1 MLDSYRRSPQERLVQ
16 EDSADGQ
23 PINLQIN
30 RMQHDVR
37 GTTDPTVHSI
47 GGPMPQTMGKVSTG
61 GGEASMRARNRL
73 VSHGAGLLSSDD
85 EFGNLDEGYDQP
97 PTPD

>member
-1 MLDSYRRSPQERLVQ
+1 
-16 EDSADGQ
+16 
-23 PINLQIN
+23 
-30 RMQHDVR
+30 
-37 GTTDPTVHSI
+37 
-47 GGPMPQTMGKVSTG
+47 MPQTMGKVSTG